1 MFEFIEVA
9 RGIQV
14 LYKYAKEEILEL
26 DFFELQPSDY
36 QKLPE
41 ESQDQKWFMINP
53 EKLNENYF
61 AQNDAFI
68 VSEGEK
74 YSLLKAVKFI
84 NLTVTTEK
92 LPVDSSFSE
101 RLFYTKSSL
110 PPVLFSDSSKKTNG
124 NCKIIQLYDK
134 KDN

>member
-14 LYKYAKEEILEL
+14 LYKYAKEEIVES
-26 DFFELQPSDY
+26 DFFELLPSDY
-36 QKLPE
+36 EKLPE
-41 ESQDQKWFMINP
+41 GSQDQKWFMINP
-53 EKLNENYF
+53 EKLKENYA

-68 VSEGEK
+68 VSEEEK

-84 NLTVTTEK
+84 NLTVSTEK
-92 LPVDSSFSE
+92 LPIESSFLE
-101 RLFYTKSSL
+101 RLFYAKSSL
-110 PPVLFSDSSKKTNG
+110 PEVLFSDSSKKTNG
-124 NCKIIQLYDK
+124 NCKIIQLYDT